1 MQLDQT
7 HVKVRLRSMAE
18 IGDLALVMVRQYPG
32 PLALS
37 FATGALFW
45 ALTNLLV
52 IGWIPW
58 QESAYGINDEEA
70 TGEITRY
77 LIWMALLVILQTPAA
92 GVMTTIFLGQA
103 VFEQRPTWSSTWRES
118 MRQFKRWFWKL
129 GVVRFAV
136 PPLIMLA
143 IRWGQPADMFWD
155 VMVPLVILIWVSIV
169 RASSPFMPEILLLE
183 QCELRS
189 KSPNTITARRRSK
202 SLHGPMSGELSGRFL
217 FVSGVLF
224 LLVVSVGYSLIWLRG
239 IAIGRWDIMN
249 LLVLLVFYPF
259 ALWTAAGISVIIRM
273 LNYLDC
279 RIRLEGW
286 EVELAVR
293 AEAIRQFGEPVTI
306 DSAAAKEA
314 PKSKTAGVLS

>member
-1 MQLDQT
+1 
-7 HVKVRLRSMAE
+7 MAE
-18 IGDLALVMVRQYPG
+18 IGDLALVLVRQYPG
-32 PLALS
+32 PLVLT
-37 FATGALFW
+37 FATGAFLW
-45 ALTNLLV
+45 ALVNLFL

-70 TGEITRY
+70 TGEIMRY
-77 LIWMALLVILQTPAA
+77 LAWMALLVILQTPAA

-103 VFEQRPTWSSTWRES
+103 VFEQRPTWSSTWREA

-129 GVVRFAV
+129 GVVRFAIV
-136 PPLIMLA
+136 PWVVLA
-143 IRWGQPADMFWD
+143 IRWGQPANVFWD
-155 VMVPLVILIWVSIV
+155 VMVPLVVLIWVSIV

-189 KSPNTITARRRSK
+189 KSPNAITARRRSK

-224 LLVVSVGYSLIWLRG
+224 LLAVSVGYSLIWLRG

-249 LLVLLVFYPF
+249 LLILLVVYPF

-293 AEAIRQFGEPVTI
+293 AEAIRQFGDPVPI
-306 DSAAAKEA
+306 DSVAVKEA
-314 PKSKTAGVLS
+314 APSEVAPSEAPGVLS